1 MKFRK
6 ALAYILV
13 LMLLFADLGA
23 IAEGLTLKL
32 PAALKTVGEEAFY
45 GNTSLG
51 KVVVPDGTDRIEA
64 RAFANSSVS
73 EVELPDT
80 LTYIAD
86 DAFAGCGDIA
96 FSVPENCY
104 AYEWCVRMGYIAT
117 EASFEQDEVWL
128 RVGESA
134 VNPASFKGNAGEFT
148 YESSDPDCVTVDQTG
163 TIRAIDCLP
172 GGYAVI
178 TATSVKYP
186 NKTAQCRVYTSNEP
200 IAIEFTRDCLYV
212 GGKLATENV
221 TGNLPLTFKAYN
233 LIRLTPENA
242 DPGKLT
248 FETGDSAVATVDANG
263 VVTAKAISGETTVT
277 VKTENGLSA
286 MVPLKVLQLQYWPDL
301 EPASG
306 TYSYSMEGAFHV
318 KFLDGYYDCYYLEY
332 DENLFDAEI
341 DLETD
346 TVRFRVIGD
355 VEKTTT
361 ANIVLR
367 RTINDAHKATFT
379 ATLKPASKL
388 GQVDFENPEVYMTA
402 GTTRANAAVCLADTM
417 CTFSYESDHP
427 DYVSVDAEGVL
438 TAHKDT
444 DEKVE
449 YVTITARSMQNAGVT
464 ATCKVYVDASADQ
477 LYFKTDFV
485 KMGGVY
491 GSKTDQLYLPYAA
504 YDLVHFPE
512 GVTKD
517 DLIYEF
523 ADTSVATANSYGTI
537 FAHVTSG
544 ETTLTIRTASGLSAS
559 VPLKILKLMYWPEV
573 EPASGTCAMGMEG
586 SFNINYDEGYYQ
598 SYALIYDENLLDVE
612 MDMKSD
618 LRVDTIKYR
627 VIGNITEPTTTTIS
641 AKASFESMQ
650 KWSYTLTLLPAPK
663 QGQVSFA
670 HSALRMQAGD
680 MLANA
685 AICAEN
691 TLCEFTY
698 ESDHPEYVSV
708 GADGTLTAHKNT
720 GDGVDYVTITARSKQ
735 NSSVTATCRVYV
747 RDTQE
752 PISFNVD
759 VVKMGGV
766 SGGTA
771 DKLNPQLDAYRLIH
785 YPESEE
791 TGAITFEVADSN
803 IAVVN
808 ADGTITA
815 KAASG
820 ETTLTMHTESGLT
833 ASVPLKV
840 FNLQTTP
847 VIEPAANAIGVKTEG
862 TFRIQYNEG
871 SYACSY
877 LEYDADL
884 LDARLDVIS
893 ELHADT
899 VSYRVTGDITE
910 PVSTEIKVRAS
921 STGAVMG
928 TFTLTIYPMPS
939 WGQVTIDSDKYM
951 EIGMGDT
958 SLSVHAACAEGTL
971 DEIRYSSSREQYVT
985 VDPITGALTA
995 VKPMPKGM
1003 TATITAYALHN
1014 VSARDTCTVATFD
1027 APTDIA
1033 FARSY
1038 LKLGVGETLNLRE
1051 DDLLVYTPDTARCTF
1066 KYESSAPERISVDAK
1081 GTITAN
1087 AKGSAIITATS
1098 YNGITKSITVY
1109 AYESSDLPTLE
1120 PASDVKGTAMQGT
1133 FRVVFP
1139 MSSYQSYRVEYDQKL
1154 LTDLAIDRV
1163 TEKQADTIT
1172 YTVAEI
1178 TEAADTQIVLKKADG
1193 TVLAT
1198 YALRVVPAPKAGDVS
1213 LPEQQRDLVL
1223 GLGNDTYR
1231 MTPVCAEGTLSDFK
1245 FTSDRPE
1252 YVSVDADTG
1261 VLNAKKITPDGVYAA
1276 ITAVSVTNP
1285 EASVTGRVT
1294 VVAAP
1299 ESLTRTAAY
1308 IKTGAGDSVDLF
1320 GEGLFVMQP
1329 AGATGNLVF
1338 ASSNPEAAKV
1348 DENGKVTCL
1357 KKGSAVISAH
1367 TYNGLIASI
1376 TVYVYDYQAAPQLS
1390 ADAISIGEESTGKL
1404 DIGFESGS
1412 YRRYRVESAS
1422 DLITIDQIDVTTRT
1436 FTDTVT
1442 FKTGSVSKMTEAKI
1456 RILDMEGAEL
1466 AVCTVKIYPAPE
1478 TITCT
1483 PAQITMGMGEEGY
1496 AVQAV
1501 CPDGTMCNFIY
1512 TSEDEN
1518 IVAVV
1523 PNGALTAKGV
1533 GTAKIIVSA
1542 DNSSAKAECT
1552 VIVKPKPTGIS
1563 MTRSILKLGEGETFN
1578 IAEEE
1583 DLLKI
1588 EPADCKTQLH
1598 YTSSNVYYATV
1609 DQNGLVTAKHPGKAT
1624 IRVTTHNGFSCAITV
1639 HVFEKGTVLADIQPE
1654 QIEVGANMNGSIRVT
1669 FNEGCYSRF
1678 TAEPESS
1685 LITVTGYDRATDDGG
1700 DTVYF
1705 HAGMATERTQTR
1717 VKFVNIDGTVI
1728 GYANVTILP
1737 GPTTVTIADVDMSIG
1752 ERDKYVTVTYG
1763 EADRMCAFEYE
1774 SDAPD
1779 IAIVDNETNLITG
1792 LSEGTAHIT
1801 ARSTNSAAVAQF
1813 TVTVH
1818 RDPVLVDYEDLEN
1831 VGIAVGDTIDIPA
1844 PHVFDGNN
1852 EEMQVAITYAVDN
1865 SAIAKVEG
1873 NRVTGVKAGSTM
1885 LTASTSNGLSAQ
1897 FTLTVSQDTVT
1908 GVAFDETD
1916 VTLYTDDHGY
1926 EDTVAL
1932 SAHVLGE
1939 DITHGSL
1946 RYSLVGTSSA
1956 ITVTEAGIV
1965 HAQSVGDAQVTAAA
1979 FNGVTA
1985 AVPCDVHVRKL
1996 TSTLALDQTAAELGE
2011 GMTLTLTP
2019 IFDAGTGARVVW
2031 RTSDP
2036 DVALVSMDGE
2046 VIAIGAGTA
2055 RISAQVQKDGKV
2067 YNNLEA
2073 YADITVIAGP
2083 TGISMRAAELNLAK
2097 GEAVNISDLY
2107 TIQSKTESVWKQV
2120 TVKAQDETIAQI
2132 AEDKLTALE
2141 TGATVLLFTTCNGYS
2156 GQMTLNVVE
2165 SAELAQNGFAW
2176 TATDLSMIS
2185 GLKQKP
2191 EIMLNAEGVRRG
2203 YTLEIENPEGKT
2215 VLLLDEAG
2223 ELNAVETGTAA
2234 LRMML
2239 NADETQPKTLAASV
2253 NITVYTYQDVQMD
2266 IPAEKYVVV
2275 GEIADF
2281 DFAITYPENLI
2292 CDIPLTYTLSN
2303 DYVQFAP
2310 MHTVLSRDNA
2320 YAGTGI
2326 ITAGDTKGT
2335 STDLTF
2341 FENPNLTCVIR
2352 IPMPRY
2358 RALIISEYDKNAGG
2372 NSLPFAQNNVS
2383 SLQRALALSSVDG
2396 ERYETKMLKNP
2407 SKGELAT
2414 AIGSYFKDANPEDVS
2429 VIYVVS
2435 HGHSEATTSNPKLF
2449 NFGVTDGSRI
2459 YSKSDPSSYVTSE
2472 DLMNYMRNI
2481 RGNVVLLLDACNS
2494 GQFII
2499 DTSEQMAVWGNISVM
2514 TAQRA
2519 DVRASWFNGDSNA
2532 TTIEFFTYALCY
2544 GLGFEMLETTLSSM
2558 PADNNPT
2565 DNALTIDELFHYA
2578 YSKTIDTIA
2587 EKRSA
2592 YPSKVVVGGGSA
2604 PESGWYQQPQ
2614 IYIGLGL
2621 GDTILSARN

>member
-1 MKFRK
+1 MKLRK

-23 IAEGLTLKL
+23 VAEGLTLKL

-51 KVVVPDGTDRIEA
+51 RVVVPDGTTRISA

-104 AYEWCVRMGYIAT
+104 AYDWCVRMGYIST

-128 RVGESA
+128 RVGESV
-134 VNPASFKGNAGEFT
+134 VNPATFKGSAGEFT
-148 YESSDPDCVTVDQTG
+148 YESSDPECVTVDQTG

-200 IAIEFTRDCLYV
+200 SAIAFSMDTLVMGGVSGSTADRLY
-212 GGKLATENV
+212 L
-221 TGNLPLTFKAYN
+221 LFQPYN
-233 LIRLTPENA
+233 LIRVTPENA
-242 DPGKLT
+242 DVGKLT
-248 FETGDSAVATVDANG
+248 FETGDPSVATVDAEG
-263 VVTAKAISGETTVT
+263 VVTAKTAYGETTLT
-277 VKTENGLSA
+277 VRTENGLSA
-286 MVPLKVLQLQYWPDL
+286 TVPLKVLHLQITPKL

-306 TYSYSMEGAFHV
+306 TYACGMEDSFRIQYNA
-318 KFLDGYYDCYYLEY
+318 DSYDCYYLEY
-332 DENLFDAEI
+332 DTSLLSTHI
-341 DLETD
+341 DLSTN
-346 TVRFRVIGD
+346 TISFRVIGD
-355 VEKTTT
+355 VTTTTT
-361 ANIVLR
+361 AQIRVRSSYTDTL
-367 RTINDAHKATFT
+367 KATFT
-379 ATLKPASKL
+379 ATLMPAAKL
-388 GQVDFENPEVYMTA
+388 GQVDFENQEICMKA
-402 GTTRANAAVCLADTM
+402 GSTRANAARCLKNTL
-417 CTFSYESDHP
+417 CSFTYESDHP
-427 DYVSVDAEGVL
+427 DYVSVTADGTL
-438 TAHKDT
+438 SAHKNT
-444 DEKVE
+444 DANVE
-449 YVTITARSMQNAGVT
+449 YVTITARSEQNANVV
-464 ATCKVYVDASADQ
+464 ATCRVYVNDMADQ
-477 LYFKTDFV
+477 LYFNADFV
-485 KMGGVY
+485 KMGGKN
-491 GSKTDQLYLPYAA
+491 GSSADQMFTTFGPYKLMHLPDGVSES
-504 YDLVHFPE
+504 DLLFE
-512 GVTKD
+512 IG
-517 DLIYEF
+517 
-523 ADTSVATANSYGTI
+523 DTNIATVNSAGTI
-537 FAHVTSG
+537 TPKVASG
-544 ETTLTIRTASGLSAS
+544 ETTLTVRTASGLSAT
-559 VPLKILKLMYWPEV
+559 VPLKIQKLKQNPV
-573 EPASGTCAMGMEG
+573 TVPASGVCGMGMEG
-586 SFNINYDEGYYQ
+586 SFAVDYQGDNYGCYYI
-598 SYALIYDENLLDVE
+598 LYDTDLLEIEYDV
-612 MDMKSD
+612 KSD
-618 LRVDTIKYR
+618 LQTDTIRYR
-627 VIGNITEPTTTTIS
+627 LVGDITSPKTTKFQMMS
-641 AKASFESMQ
+641 SYSYQQMAV
-650 KWSYTLTLLPAPK
+650 YTLTLLPAPK

-680 MLANA
+680 TLANA
-685 AICAEN
+685 AVCAEN

-708 GADGTLTAHKNT
+708 AADGTLTAHKNT
-720 GDGVDYVTITARSKQ
+720 DDAVGYVTITARSRQ
-735 NSSVTATCRVYV
+735 NLSVTATCRVYV
-747 RDTQE
+747 RDTRDT
-752 PISFNVD
+752 IGFNAD
-759 VVKMGGV
+759 CLRMGGV
-766 SGGTA
+766 SGSQN
-771 DKLNPQLDAYRLIH
+771 DVLDPMFSFYKLIR
-785 YPESEE
+785 YPESEDA
-791 TGAITFEVADSN
+791 GKLTFEVADTS
-803 IAVVN
+803 IASVSSAGLV
-808 ADGTITA
+808 TA
-815 KAASG
+815 KVASG
-820 ETTLTMHTESGLT
+820 ETTLTVRTESGLS
-833 ASVPLKV
+833 ASIPLKI
-840 FNLQTTP
+840 FNLQLNPT
-847 VIEPAANAIGVKTEG
+847 I
-862 TFRIQYNEG
+862 
-871 SYACSY
+871 
-877 LEYDADL
+877 
-884 LDARLDVIS
+884 
-893 ELHADT
+893 
-899 VSYRVTGDITE
+899 E
-910 PVSTEIKVRAS
+910 PVSGEISAAMEGSFKIQYDENSYSSSYLTYDSDLLEITHIDVASDLHSDTVHFRVKGVVTAPVTTKIEAHHS
-921 STGAVMG
+921 STGALKG
-928 TFTLTIYPMPS
+928 TYTLTIYPTPT

-958 SLSVHAACAEGTL
+958 SLSVHATCAEGTL
-971 DEIRYSSSREQYVT
+971 DEIRYSSNREQYVT
-985 VDPITGALTA
+985 VDPMTGALTA

-1014 VSARDTCTVATFD
+1014 VSAKDTCTVATFD

-1098 YNGITKSITVY
+1098 YNGIAKSITVY

-1120 PASDVKGTAMQGT
+1120 PASDVKGSAMQGA

-1139 MSSYQSYRVEYDQKL
+1139 MGSYQSYRVEYDQKL
-1154 LTDLAIDRV
+1154 LTDLTIDRV
-1163 TEKQADTIT
+1163 TEKPADTIT

-1178 TEAADTQIVLKKADG
+1178 TEAVDTQIVLKKADG
-1193 TVLAT
+1193 TVLAA
-1198 YALRVVPAPKAGDVS
+1198 YALRAVPAPKAGDVS

-1231 MTPVCAEGTLSDFK
+1231 MTPVCAEDTLSDFK
-1245 FTSDRPE
+1245 FTSDHPE

-1329 AGATGNLVF
+1329 AGAMGNLVF
-1338 ASSNPEAAKV
+1338 SSSNPEAAKV

-1367 TYNGLIASI
+1367 TYNGLSASI
-1376 TVYVYDYQAAPQLS
+1376 TVYVYDRQAVPQLS
-1390 ADAISIGEESTGKL
+1390 ANPIDIGEGSTGKL
-1404 DIGFESGS
+1404 DIVFESGS

-1422 DLITIDQIDVTTRT
+1422 DLITIGQIDTTTRT

-1442 FKTGSVSKMTEAKI
+1442 FTTGSVSKATEAKI

-1483 PAQITMGMGEEGY
+1483 PAQIVMGVGEEGY
-1496 AVQAV
+1496 AVQAAS
-1501 CPDGTMCNFIY
+1501 PDGTMCNFIY
-1512 TSEDEN
+1512 TSDGES
-1518 IVAVV
+1518 IVSVA
-1523 PNGALTAKGV
+1523 PNGALTAKGE
-1533 GTAKIIVSA
+1533 GTAKITVSA

-1552 VIVKPKPTGIS
+1552 VTVKPKPTGIS
-1563 MTRSILKLGEGETFN
+1563 MTRSVLKLGEGETFN

-1583 DLLKI
+1583 DLLKL

-1598 YTSSNVYYATV
+1598 FTSSNVYYAAV
-1609 DQNGLVTAKHPGKAT
+1609 DQNGLVTAKHPGKST
-1624 IRVTTHNGFSCAITV
+1624 VRVTTHNGFSCAITV

-1654 QIEVGANMNGSIRVT
+1654 QIEIGANMNGSIRVT

-1678 TAEPESS
+1678 TAEPESG

-1705 HAGMATERTQTR
+1705 RTGMTAQRTQTR

-1737 GPTTVTIADVDMSIG
+1737 GPTTVTIADVDMGIG
-1752 ERDKYVTVTYG
+1752 EKDRYVTVTYG

-1792 LSEGTAHIT
+1792 LSEGAAHIT
-1801 ARSTNSAAVAQF
+1801 ARSTNSAAVARF

-1818 RDPVLVDYEDLEN
+1818 RDPMLVDYEDLEN
-1831 VGIAVGDTIDIPA
+1831 VGIAAGDTIDIPA

-1873 NRVTGVKAGSTM
+1873 NRVTGVKAGSTV

-1932 SAHVLGE
+1932 SAHVLGK

-1956 ITVTEAGIV
+1956 ITVTQTGIV
-1965 HAQSVGDAQVTAAA
+1965 HAQSVGDAQVTATA

-1985 AVPCDVHVRKL
+1985 AAPCDVHVRRL

-2011 GMTLTLTP
+2011 GMTLQLTP

-2031 RTSDP
+2031 STSNP

-2046 VIAIGAGTA
+2046 VIAIGAGAA
-2055 RISAQVQKDGKV
+2055 RISAKVLKDGEV

-2083 TGISMRAAELNLAK
+2083 TGISMRASELNLAK
-2097 GEAVNISDLY
+2097 GEEVNISDLY
-2107 TIQSKTESVWKQV
+2107 TILAKNDSVWRQV
-2120 TVKAQDETIAQI
+2120 TVKAQDETIVKI
-2132 AEDKLTALE
+2132 EDGKLTALE
-2141 TGATVLLFTTCNGYS
+2141 TGTTTLLFTTCNGYT

-2165 SAELAQNGFAW
+2165 SAELAQNGFVW
-2176 TATDLSMIS
+2176 TAASLSMIS

-2191 EIMLNAEGVRRG
+2191 EIKLNFEGVRRG

-2215 VLLLDEAG
+2215 VLLLDEDG
-2223 ELNAVETGTAA
+2223 QLNAVETGTAA

-2239 NADETQPKTLAASV
+2239 NADEAQPKTLVASAD
-2253 NITVYTYQDVQMD
+2253 ITVYTYQDIQMN
-2266 IPAEKYVVV
+2266 IPAEKYVTV
-2275 GEIADF
+2275 GEIVDF
-2281 DFAITYPENLI
+2281 NFAITYPENLI
-2292 CDIPLTYTLSN
+2292 CDIPLTYSLSN

-2310 MHTVLSRDNA
+2310 MQTVLSRGNA
-2320 YAGTGI
+2320 YAGASV

-2352 IPMPRY
+2352 IPLPRY

-2372 NSLPFAQNNVS
+2372 NSLPFAQNNIT
-2383 SLQRALALSSVDG
+2383 SLQKALALSSVDG
-2396 ERYETKMLKNP
+2396 ERYETKVMRNP

-2414 AIGSYFKDANPEDVS
+2414 AIGSYFKDANAEDVS
-2429 VIYVVS
+2429 VIYIVS

-2449 NFGVTDGSRI
+2449 NFGVTDGTRI
-2459 YSKSDPSSYVTSE
+2459 YSKSDPASYVTST

-2481 RGNVVLLLDACNS
+2481 RGNVVLLLDSCTS

-2499 DTSEQMAVWGNISVM
+2499 DTSDQMALWGNISVM

-2519 DVRASWFNGDSNA
+2519 DVRASWFNGDSDE
-2532 TTIEFFTYALCY
+2532 TKIEFFTYALCY
-2544 GLGFEMLETTLSSM
+2544 GMGLEMLNTYLTGM

-2565 DNALTIDELFHYA
+2565 NNELTIDELFRYA
-2578 YSKTIDTIA
+2578 YTKTIDTIA
-2587 EKRSA
+2587 EKRRV
-2592 YPSKVVVGGGSA
+2592 YPKKVVVGGGSE

-2621 GDTILSARN
+2621 SDTILSARN